1 MPELSSFL
9 DTIGQFF
16 GSMGH
21 QAQYMFLYILRI
33 LVPVLALVVIVK
45 CYRSV
50 KLGRRPEAPVM
61 ILEDISSH
69 TRIPVL
75 YWENSIG
82 RSKSC
87 DISLPDATMS
97 RDHAVLMRREQG
109 WFIID
114 TNSKAGTSLNGK
126 RLKPTRRAQVFPG
139 DTIAMGSSTLRLQP
153 AMESDVKKRRFSFSG
168 SGRAAS
174 PFGTLLLTALIHVL
188 MAIQCCFAPMEEEQT
203 FSLIP
208 LALLGALLVIEFG
221 FYLFS
226 TKGLGR
232 VSFEVETVALLF
244 SGIGIF
250 LLAGDDVSTALTQ
263 LVAMVGGIVI
273 FCILIWFMG
282 DLERVTKWRL
292 PLALCAV
299 GLLALTLVIG
309 TSINGSKNWIFIG
322 PVSIQPSELA
332 KIVFIFAGA
341 ATLDKLQTTRNLT
354 EFIVLA
360 ALCGGCLVLMKDLG
374 SAAVF
379 FVTFLIISFMRS
391 GSIRTI
397 VLSCSAVVIGLFMF
411 LQARPYA
418 AARFQGW
425 RNVWDHINDNLG
437 YQQSRTLTY
446 TASGGFF
453 GTGLGEGYLHN
464 VAAGNSDL
472 VFGMM
477 AEELGL
483 LLAVITALSMVLWI
497 FYARTDVTRSRS
509 TFYSISACAAAG
521 ILVFQSLLNIF
532 GPLDVIPLTGVT
544 LPFISAGGSS
554 MLSVWGMVAFIKA
567 SDERTYAVRRRTVS
581 ASKSRKAKP

>member
-1 MPELSSFL
+1 MPDFSA
-9 DTIGQFF
+9 FF
-16 GSMGH
+16 ESLGY
-21 QAQYMFLYILRI
+21 QTLYVFLYALRI
-33 LVPVLALVVIVK
+33 LAPVLALIIVIK
-45 CYRSV
+45 CFRSV
-50 KLGRRPEAPVM
+50 KLGRRPAAPVM
-61 ILEDISSH
+61 MLEEVTTH
-69 TRIPVL
+69 ARFPVL

-82 RSKSC
+82 RSRSC
-87 DISLPDATMS
+87 DITLPDATMS
-97 RDHAVLMRREQG
+97 RDHAVLMRREEG

-114 TNSKAGTSLNGK
+114 TNSKAGTFVNGTK
-126 RLKPTRRAQVFPG
+126 LKPTVRARIHPG
-139 DTIAMGSSTLRLQP
+139 DTIAMGSSALSLRQT
-153 AMESDVKKRRFSFSG
+153 SDSDLKKSRFSLSEG
-168 SGRAAS
+168 KRAAS
-174 PFGTLLLTALIHVL
+174 PFGTFLLMIFVQVL
-188 MAIQCCFAPMEEEQT
+188 MAVQCCFAPEDPEQVFT
-203 FSLIP
+203 P
-208 LALLGALLVIEFG
+208 LPLVLLGALLVIDIA

-226 TKGLGR
+226 MKGLGR

-244 SGIGIF
+244 SGIGLF
-250 LLAGDDVSTALTQ
+250 LLTGDSMDVAVTQ
-263 LVAMVGGIVI
+263 LAAMFLGIII

-292 PLALCAV
+292 PLAMCAV
-299 GLLALTLVIG
+299 GLLAVTLLIG

-322 PVSIQPSELA
+322 PISIQPSELA

-354 EFIVLA
+354 EFIVLT

-379 FVTFLIISFMRS
+379 FVTFLIIAFMRS

-397 VLSCSAVVIGLFMF
+397 ALACSAVVIGLFMF
-411 LQARPYA
+411 LKVKPYA
-418 AARFQGW
+418 AARFLGW
-425 RNVWDHINDNLG
+425 RHVWEHINDNYG

-446 TASGGFF
+446 AASGGFF
-453 GTGLGEGYLHN
+453 GTGLGNGYLHN

-477 AEELGL
+477 TEELGL
-483 LLAVITALSMVLWI
+483 LLALVTATAIVLWV
-497 FYARTDVTRSRS
+497 FYVRSDVTRSRS

-521 ILVFQSLLNIF
+521 ILLFQSLLNIF

-567 SDERTYAVRRRTVS
+567 SDERTYAVR
-581 ASKSRKAKP
+581 KRKR

>member
-1 MPELSSFL
+1 MPDFSA
-9 DTIGQFF
+9 FF
-16 GSMGH
+16 ESLGY
-21 QAQYMFLYILRI
+21 QTLYVFLYALRI
-33 LVPVLALVVIVK
+33 LVPVLALIIVIK
-45 CYRSV
+45 CFRSV
-50 KLGRRPEAPVM
+50 KLGRRPAAPVM
-61 ILEDISSH
+61 MLEEVTTH
-69 TRIPVL
+69 ARFPVL

-82 RSKSC
+82 RSRSC
-87 DISLPDATMS
+87 DITLPDATMS
-97 RDHAVLMRREQG
+97 RDHAVLMRREEG

-114 TNSKAGTSLNGK
+114 TNSKAGTFVNGTK
-126 RLKPTRRAQVFPG
+126 LKPTVRARIHPG
-139 DTIAMGSSTLRLQP
+139 DTIAMGSSALSLHQT
-153 AMESDVKKRRFSFSG
+153 SDSDLKKSRFSLSEG
-168 SGRAAS
+168 KRAAS
-174 PFGTLLLTALIHVL
+174 PFGTFLLMIFVQVL
-188 MAIQCCFAPMEEEQT
+188 MAIQCCFAPEDPEQVFT
-203 FSLIP
+203 P
-208 LALLGALLVIEFG
+208 LPLVLLGALLVIDIA

-226 TKGLGR
+226 MKGLGR

-244 SGIGIF
+244 SGIGLF
-250 LLAGDDVSTALTQ
+250 LLAGDSMDVAVTQ
-263 LVAMVGGIVI
+263 LAAMFLGIII

-292 PLALCAV
+292 PLAMCAV
-299 GLLALTLVIG
+299 GLLAVTLLIG

-322 PVSIQPSELA
+322 PISIQPSELA

-354 EFIVLA
+354 EFIVLT

-379 FVTFLIISFMRS
+379 FVTFLIIAFMRS

-397 VLSCSAVVIGLFMF
+397 ALACSAVVIGLFMF
-411 LQARPYA
+411 LKVKPYA
-418 AARFQGW
+418 AARFLGW
-425 RNVWDHINDNLG
+425 RHVWEHINDNYG

-446 TASGGFF
+446 AASGGFF
-453 GTGLGEGYLHN
+453 GTGLGNGYLHN

-477 AEELGL
+477 TEELGL
-483 LLAVITALSMVLWI
+483 LLALVTATAIVLWV
-497 FYARTDVTRSRS
+497 FYVRSDVTRSRS

-521 ILVFQSLLNIF
+521 ILLFQSLLNIF

-567 SDERTYAVRRRTVS
+567 SDERTYAVR
-581 ASKSRKAKP
+581 KRKR

>member
-1 MPELSSFL
+1 MPDFSA
-9 DTIGQFF
+9 FF
-16 GSMGH
+16 ESLGY
-21 QAQYMFLYILRI
+21 QTLYVFLYALRI
-33 LVPVLALVVIVK
+33 LAPVLALIIVIK
-45 CYRSV
+45 CFRSV
-50 KLGRRPEAPVM
+50 KLGRRPAAPVM
-61 ILEDISSH
+61 MLEEVTTH
-69 TRIPVL
+69 ARFPVL

-82 RSKSC
+82 RSRSC
-87 DISLPDATMS
+87 DITLPDATMS
-97 RDHAVLMRREQG
+97 RDHAVLMRREEG

-114 TNSKAGTSLNGK
+114 TNSKAGTFVNGTK
-126 RLKPTRRAQVFPG
+126 LKPTVRARIHPG
-139 DTIAMGSSTLRLQP
+139 DTIAMGSSALSLRQT
-153 AMESDVKKRRFSFSG
+153 SDSDLKKSRFSLSEG
-168 SGRAAS
+168 KRAAS
-174 PFGTLLLTALIHVL
+174 PFGTFSLMIFVQVL
-188 MAIQCCFAPMEEEQT
+188 MAIQCCFAPEDPEQVFT
-203 FSLIP
+203 P
-208 LALLGALLVIEFG
+208 LPLVLLGALLVVDIA

-226 TKGLGR
+226 MKGLGR

-244 SGIGIF
+244 SGIGLF
-250 LLAGDDVSTALTQ
+250 LLAGDSMDVAVTQ
-263 LVAMVGGIVI
+263 LAAMFLGIII

-292 PLALCAV
+292 PLAMCAV
-299 GLLALTLVIG
+299 GLLAVTLLIG

-322 PVSIQPSELA
+322 PISIQPSELA

-354 EFIVLA
+354 EFIVLT

-379 FVTFLIISFMRS
+379 FVTFLIIAFMRS

-397 VLSCSAVVIGLFMF
+397 ALACSAVVIGLFMF
-411 LQARPYA
+411 LKVKPYA
-418 AARFQGW
+418 AARFLGW
-425 RNVWDHINDNLG
+425 RHVWEHINDNYG

-446 TASGGFF
+446 AASGGFF
-453 GTGLGEGYLHN
+453 GTGLGNGYLHN

-477 AEELGL
+477 TEELGL
-483 LLAVITALSMVLWI
+483 LLALVTATAIVLWV
-497 FYARTDVTRSRS
+497 FYVRSDVTRSRS

-521 ILVFQSLLNIF
+521 ILLFQSLLNIF

-567 SDERTYAVRRRTVS
+567 SDERTYAVRKRR
-581 ASKSRKAKP
+581 R

>member
-1 MPELSSFL
+1 MPDFSA
-9 DTIGQFF
+9 FF
-16 GSMGH
+16 ESLGY
-21 QAQYMFLYILRI
+21 QTLYVFLYALRI
-33 LVPVLALVVIVK
+33 LVPVLALIIVIK
-45 CYRSV
+45 CFRSV
-50 KLGRRPEAPVM
+50 KLGRRPAAPVM
-61 ILEDISSH
+61 MLEEVTTH
-69 TRIPVL
+69 ARFPVL

-82 RSKSC
+82 RSRSC
-87 DISLPDATMS
+87 DITLPDATMS
-97 RDHAVLMRREQG
+97 RDHAVLMRREEG

-114 TNSKAGTSLNGK
+114 TNSKAGTFVNGTK
-126 RLKPTRRAQVFPG
+126 LKPTVRARIHPG
-139 DTIAMGSSTLRLQP
+139 DTIAMGSSALSLRQT
-153 AMESDVKKRRFSFSG
+153 SDSDLKKSRFSLSEG
-168 SGRAAS
+168 KRAAS
-174 PFGTLLLTALIHVL
+174 PFGTFLLMIFVQVL
-188 MAIQCCFAPMEEEQT
+188 MAVQCCFAPEDPEQVFT
-203 FSLIP
+203 P
-208 LALLGALLVIEFG
+208 LPLVLLGALLVIDIA

-226 TKGLGR
+226 MKGLGR

-244 SGIGIF
+244 SGIGLF
-250 LLAGDDVSTALTQ
+250 LLAGDSMDVAVTQ
-263 LVAMVGGIVI
+263 LAAMFLGIII

-292 PLALCAV
+292 PLAMCAV
-299 GLLALTLVIG
+299 GLLAVTLLIG

-322 PVSIQPSELA
+322 PISIQPSELA

-354 EFIVLA
+354 EFIVLT

-379 FVTFLIISFMRS
+379 FVTFLIIAFMRS

-397 VLSCSAVVIGLFMF
+397 ALACSAVVIGLFMF
-411 LQARPYA
+411 LKVKPYA
-418 AARFQGW
+418 AARFLGW
-425 RNVWDHINDNLG
+425 RHVWEHINDNYG

-446 TASGGFF
+446 AASGGFF
-453 GTGLGEGYLHN
+453 GTGLGNGYLHN

-477 AEELGL
+477 TEELGL
-483 LLAVITALSMVLWI
+483 LLALVTAMAIVLWV
-497 FYARTDVTRSRS
+497 FYVRSDVTRSRS

-521 ILVFQSLLNIF
+521 ILLFQSLLNIF

-567 SDERTYAVRRRTVS
+567 SDERTYAVR
-581 ASKSRKAKP
+581 KRKR

>member
-1 MPELSSFL
+1 MPDLNELFASW
-9 DTIGQFF
+9 GY
-16 GSMGH
+16 
-21 QAQYMFLYILRI
+21 QALYTFLYALRMVTPF
-33 LVPVLALVVIVK
+33 LVLLIVLQ

-50 KLGRRPEAPVM
+50 KMGRRPQAPVIM
-61 ILEDISSH
+61 LEEMTTH
-69 TRIPVL
+69 VKLPVL

-109 WFIID
+109 WLVVD
-114 TNSKAGTSLNGK
+114 TNSKAGTFVNGHK
-126 RLKPTRRAQVFPG
+126 LKPTEPKAVYPG
-139 DTIAMGSSTLRLQP
+139 DTISMGSSVLSLRQTTE
-153 AMESDVKKRRFSFSG
+153 ADIKKRKFFQREG
-168 SGRAAS
+168 KNPPS
-174 PFGTLLLTALIHVL
+174 PAGLFFLTVLVHLI
-188 MAIQCCFAPMEEEQT
+188 MAVQCCFGAAKEGEVFTWE
-203 FSLIP
+203 P
-208 LALLGALLVIEFG
+208 LALLAALLVVEWTL
-221 FYLFS
+221 YLFS

-250 LLAGDDVSTALTQ
+250 LLAGDSMSVAITQ
-263 LVAMVGGIVI
+263 LAAMLLGIII

-282 DLERVTKWRL
+282 DLERVTKWRF

-299 GLLALTLVIG
+299 GLLAITLLIG

-322 PVSIQPSELA
+322 PISIQPSELA

-360 ALCGGCLVLMKDLG
+360 ALCGGCLVLMRDLG
-374 SAAVF
+374 SAALF

-397 VLSCSAVVIGLFMF
+397 ALACSAVVIGLFMF
-411 LQARPYA
+411 LKAKPYA
-418 AARFQGW
+418 AARFMGW
-425 RNVWDHINDNLG
+425 RHVWEHINDSYG
-437 YQQSRTLTY
+437 YQQSRTMTY
-446 TASGGFF
+446 AASGGFF
-453 GTGLGEGYLHN
+453 GTGLGNGYLHN

-483 LLAVITALSMVLWI
+483 LLAVITAVSVMLWV
-497 FYARTDVTRSRS
+497 FYARSDVTRSRS

-521 ILVFQSLLNIF
+521 MLLVQACLNIF

-544 LPFISAGGSS
+544 LPFVSAGGSS
-554 MLSVWGMVAFIKA
+554 MLSVWGMMAFIKA
-567 SDERTYAVRRRTVS
+567 SDERTYAVRR
-581 ASKSRKAKP
+581 K

>member
-1 MPELSSFL
+1 MPDFSA
-9 DTIGQFF
+9 FF
-16 GSMGH
+16 ESLGY
-21 QAQYMFLYILRI
+21 QTLYVFLYALRI
-33 LVPVLALVVIVK
+33 LAPVLALIIVIK
-45 CYRSV
+45 CFRSV
-50 KLGRRPEAPVM
+50 KLGRRPAAPVM
-61 ILEDISSH
+61 MLEEVTTH
-69 TRIPVL
+69 ARFPVL

-82 RSKSC
+82 RSRSC
-87 DISLPDATMS
+87 DITLPDATMS
-97 RDHAVLMRREQG
+97 RDHAVLMRREEG

-114 TNSKAGTSLNGK
+114 TNSKAGTFVNGTK
-126 RLKPTRRAQVFPG
+126 LKPTVRARIHPG
-139 DTIAMGSSTLRLQP
+139 DTIAMGSSALSLRQT
-153 AMESDVKKRRFSFSG
+153 SDSDLKKSRFSLSEG
-168 SGRAAS
+168 KRAAS
-174 PFGTLLLTALIHVL
+174 PFGTFLLMIFVQVL
-188 MAIQCCFAPMEEEQT
+188 MAIQCCFAPEDPEQVFT
-203 FSLIP
+203 P
-208 LALLGALLVIEFG
+208 LPLVLLGALLVIDIA

-226 TKGLGR
+226 MKGLGR

-244 SGIGIF
+244 SGIGLF
-250 LLAGDDVSTALTQ
+250 LLAGDSMDVAVTQ
-263 LVAMVGGIVI
+263 LAAMFLGIII

-292 PLALCAV
+292 PLAMCAV
-299 GLLALTLVIG
+299 GLLAVTLLIG

-322 PVSIQPSELA
+322 PISIQPSELA

-354 EFIVLA
+354 EFIVLT

-379 FVTFLIISFMRS
+379 FVTFLIIAFMRS

-397 VLSCSAVVIGLFMF
+397 ALACSAVVIGLFMF
-411 LQARPYA
+411 LKVKPYA
-418 AARFQGW
+418 AARFLGW
-425 RNVWDHINDNLG
+425 RHVWEHINDNYG

-446 TASGGFF
+446 AASGGFF
-453 GTGLGEGYLHN
+453 GTGLGNGYLHN

-477 AEELGL
+477 TEELGL
-483 LLAVITALSMVLWI
+483 LLALVTATAIVLWV
-497 FYARTDVTRSRS
+497 FYVRSDVTRSRS

-521 ILVFQSLLNIF
+521 ILLFQSLLNIF

-567 SDERTYAVRRRTVS
+567 SDERTYAVR
-581 ASKSRKAKP
+581 KRKR

>member
-1 MPELSSFL
+1 MPDFSA
-9 DTIGQFF
+9 FF
-16 GSMGH
+16 ESLGY
-21 QAQYMFLYILRI
+21 QTLYVFLYALRI
-33 LVPVLALVVIVK
+33 LVPVLALIIVIK
-45 CYRSV
+45 CFRSV
-50 KLGRRPEAPVM
+50 KLGRRPAAPVM
-61 ILEDISSH
+61 MLEEVTTH
-69 TRIPVL
+69 ARFPVL

-82 RSKSC
+82 RSRSC
-87 DISLPDATMS
+87 DITLPDATMS
-97 RDHAVLMRREQG
+97 RDHAVLMRREEG

-114 TNSKAGTSLNGK
+114 TNSKAGTFVNGTK
-126 RLKPTRRAQVFPG
+126 LKPTVRARIHPG
-139 DTIAMGSSTLRLQP
+139 DTIAMGSSALSLRQT
-153 AMESDVKKRRFSFSG
+153 SDSDLKKSRLSLSEG
-168 SGRAAS
+168 KRAAS
-174 PFGTLLLTALIHVL
+174 PFGTFLLMIFVQVL
-188 MAIQCCFAPMEEEQT
+188 MAVQCCFAPEDPEQVFT
-203 FSLIP
+203 P
-208 LALLGALLVIEFG
+208 LPLVLLGALLVIDIA

-226 TKGLGR
+226 MKGLGR

-244 SGIGIF
+244 SGIGLF
-250 LLAGDDVSTALTQ
+250 LLAGDSMDVAVTQ
-263 LVAMVGGIVI
+263 LAAMFLGIII

-292 PLALCAV
+292 PLAMCAV
-299 GLLALTLVIG
+299 GLLAVTLLIG

-322 PVSIQPSELA
+322 PISIQPSELA

-354 EFIVLA
+354 EFIVLT

-379 FVTFLIISFMRS
+379 FVTFLIIAFMRS

-397 VLSCSAVVIGLFMF
+397 ALACSAVVIGLFMF
-411 LQARPYA
+411 LKVKPYA
-418 AARFQGW
+418 AARFLGW
-425 RNVWDHINDNLG
+425 RHVWEHINDNYG

-446 TASGGFF
+446 AASGGFF
-453 GTGLGEGYLHN
+453 GTGLGNGYLHN

-477 AEELGL
+477 TEELGL
-483 LLAVITALSMVLWI
+483 LLALVTATAIVLWV
-497 FYARTDVTRSRS
+497 FYVRSDVTRSRS

-521 ILVFQSLLNIF
+521 ILLFQSLLNIF

-567 SDERTYAVRRRTVS
+567 SDERTYAVR
-581 ASKSRKAKP
+581 KRKR

>member
-1 MPELSSFL
+1 MMPDLSAYFDTLAPDALNLFL
-9 DTIGQFF
+9 
-16 GSMGH
+16 
-21 QAQYMFLYILRI
+21 LVLRMI
-33 LVPVLALVVIVK
+33 VPLLALFVVLR

-50 KLGRRPEAPVM
+50 KRGRRPEAPVM
-61 ILEDISSH
+61 TLEESVTH

-87 DISLPDATMS
+87 DISLPDPAIS

-109 WFIID
+109 WFVID
-114 TNSKAGTSLNGK
+114 TGSKSGTRVNGK
-126 RLKPTRRAQVFPG
+126 KIAPSQRAPISPG
-139 DTIAMGSSTLRLQP
+139 DTVSMGQTQLIFRT
-153 AMESDVKKRRFSFSG
+153 AEDSDVKKRRFFSG
-168 SGRAAS
+168 EGKRAPG
-174 PFGTLLLTALIHVL
+174 PFAAFFVTMVIHL
-188 MAIQCCFAPMEEEQT
+188 FMAIQCCFAPIEEGRS
-203 FSLIP
+203 FSLLP
-208 LALLGALLVIEFG
+208 LMLLGVVYLMEIF

-226 TKGLGR
+226 IHGLGR

-250 LLAGDDVSTALTQ
+250 LLAGDSMDVAITQ
-263 LVAMVGGIVI
+263 LVALFGGILV

-282 DLERVTKWRL
+282 NLDRVSKWRF

-299 GLLALTLVIG
+299 GLLAATLIVG
-309 TSINGSKNWIFIG
+309 TSLNGSKNWIFIG
-322 PVSIQPSELA
+322 PISIQPSELA

-341 ATLDKLQTTRNLT
+341 ATLDKLQTRRNLT

-360 ALCGGCLVLMKDLG
+360 ALCGGCLVLMRDLG
-374 SAAVF
+374 SAALF
-379 FVTFLIISFMRS
+379 FVTFLIIAFMRS

-397 VLSCSAVVIGLFMF
+397 ALACSAVVIGLFMF
-411 LQARPYA
+411 LKAKPYA
-418 AARFQGW
+418 AARFLGW
-425 RNVWDHINDNLG
+425 RHVWEHINDSYG

-446 TASGGFF
+446 AASGGFF
-453 GTGLGEGYLHN
+453 GTGLGKGYLHN

-477 AEELGL
+477 TEELGL
-483 LLAVITALSMVLWI
+483 LLALVAALSVVLWI
-497 FYARTDVTRSRS
+497 FYARSDVTRSRS

-521 ILVFQSLLNIF
+521 ILLVQSLLNIF

-554 MLSVWGMVAFIKA
+554 MISVWGMMAFIKA
-567 SDERTYAVRRRTVS
+567 SDERTYAVRRHRS
-581 ASKSRKAKP
+581 

>member
-1 MPELSSFL
+1 MPDFSA
-9 DTIGQFF
+9 FF
-16 GSMGH
+16 ESLGY
-21 QAQYMFLYILRI
+21 QTLYVFLYALRI
-33 LVPVLALVVIVK
+33 LVPVLALIIVIK
-45 CYRSV
+45 CFRSV
-50 KLGRRPEAPVM
+50 KLGRRPAAPVM
-61 ILEDISSH
+61 MLEEVTTH
-69 TRIPVL
+69 ARFPVL

-82 RSKSC
+82 RSRSC
-87 DISLPDATMS
+87 DITLPDATMS
-97 RDHAVLMRREQG
+97 RDHAVLMRREEG

-114 TNSKAGTSLNGK
+114 TNSKAGTFVNGTK
-126 RLKPTRRAQVFPG
+126 LKPTVRARIHPG
-139 DTIAMGSSTLRLQP
+139 DTIAMGSSALSLRQT
-153 AMESDVKKRRFSFSG
+153 SDSDLKKSRFSLSEG
-168 SGRAAS
+168 KRAAS
-174 PFGTLLLTALIHVL
+174 PFGTFLLMIFVQVL
-188 MAIQCCFAPMEEEQT
+188 MAVQCCFAPEDPEQVFT
-203 FSLIP
+203 P
-208 LALLGALLVIEFG
+208 LPLVLLGALLVIDIA

-226 TKGLGR
+226 MKGLGR

-244 SGIGIF
+244 SGIGLF
-250 LLAGDDVSTALTQ
+250 LLAGDSMDVAVTQ
-263 LVAMVGGIVI
+263 LAAMFLGIII

-292 PLALCAV
+292 PLAMCAV
-299 GLLALTLVIG
+299 GLLAVTLLIG

-322 PVSIQPSELA
+322 PISIQPSELA

-354 EFIVLA
+354 EFIVLT

-379 FVTFLIISFMRS
+379 FVTFLIIAFMRS

-397 VLSCSAVVIGLFMF
+397 ALACSAVVIGLFMF
-411 LQARPYA
+411 LKVKPYA
-418 AARFQGW
+418 AARFLGW
-425 RNVWDHINDNLG
+425 RHVWEHINDNYG

-446 TASGGFF
+446 AASGGFF
-453 GTGLGEGYLHN
+453 GTGLGNGYLHN

-477 AEELGL
+477 TEELGL
-483 LLAVITALSMVLWI
+483 LLALVTATAIVLWV
-497 FYARTDVTRSRS
+497 FYVRSDVTRSRS

-521 ILVFQSLLNIF
+521 ILLFQSLLNIF

-567 SDERTYAVRRRTVS
+567 SDERTYAVR
-581 ASKSRKAKP
+581 KRKR

>member
-1 MPELSSFL
+1 MPDFSA
-9 DTIGQFF
+9 FF
-16 GSMGH
+16 ESLGY
-21 QAQYMFLYILRI
+21 QTLYVFLYALRI
-33 LVPVLALVVIVK
+33 LAPVLALIIVIK
-45 CYRSV
+45 CFRSV
-50 KLGRRPEAPVM
+50 KLGRRPAAPVM
-61 ILEDISSH
+61 MLEEVTTH
-69 TRIPVL
+69 ARFPVL

-82 RSKSC
+82 RSRSC
-87 DISLPDATMS
+87 DITLPDATMS
-97 RDHAVLMRREQG
+97 RDHAVLMRREEG

-114 TNSKAGTSLNGK
+114 TNSKAGTFVNGTK
-126 RLKPTRRAQVFPG
+126 LKPTVRARIHPG
-139 DTIAMGSSTLRLQP
+139 DTIAMGSSALSLRQT
-153 AMESDVKKRRFSFSG
+153 SDSDLKKSRFSLSEG
-168 SGRAAS
+168 KRVAS
-174 PFGTLLLTALIHVL
+174 PFGTFLLMIFVQVL
-188 MAIQCCFAPMEEEQT
+188 MAIQCCFAPEDPEQVFT
-203 FSLIP
+203 P
-208 LALLGALLVIEFG
+208 LPLVLLGALLVVDIA

-226 TKGLGR
+226 MKGLGR

-244 SGIGIF
+244 SGIGLF
-250 LLAGDDVSTALTQ
+250 LLAGDSMDVAVTQ
-263 LVAMVGGIVI
+263 LAAMFLGIII

-292 PLALCAV
+292 PLAMCAV
-299 GLLALTLVIG
+299 GLLAVTLLIG

-322 PVSIQPSELA
+322 PISIQPSELA

-354 EFIVLA
+354 EFIVLT

-379 FVTFLIISFMRS
+379 FVTFLIIAFMRS

-397 VLSCSAVVIGLFMF
+397 ALACSAVVIGLFMF
-411 LQARPYA
+411 LKVKPYA
-418 AARFQGW
+418 AARFLGW
-425 RNVWDHINDNLG
+425 RHVWEHINDNYG

-446 TASGGFF
+446 AASGGFF
-453 GTGLGEGYLHN
+453 GTGLGNGYLHN

-477 AEELGL
+477 TEELGL
-483 LLAVITALSMVLWI
+483 LLALVTATAIVLWV
-497 FYARTDVTRSRS
+497 FYVRSDVTRSRS

-521 ILVFQSLLNIF
+521 ILLFQSLLNIF

-567 SDERTYAVRRRTVS
+567 SDERTYAVR
-581 ASKSRKAKP
+581 KRKR

>member
-1 MPELSSFL
+1 MPDFSALLNQENQNQVY
-9 DTIGQFF
+9 I
-16 GSMGH
+16 
-21 QAQYMFLYILRI
+21 ALYVLRI
-33 LVPVLALVVIVK
+33 IVPLLALLIVVK

-50 KLGRRPEAPVM
+50 KIGRRPEAPVM
-61 ILEDISSH
+61 MLEEISSH
-69 TRIPVL
+69 VRFPVL
-75 YWENSIG
+75 YWENSLG
-82 RSKSC
+82 RSRSC
-87 DISLPDATMS
+87 DISLPDAAMS

-109 WFIID
+109 WFVID
-114 TNSKAGTSLNGK
+114 TNSKAGTAVNGK
-126 RLKPTRRAQVFPG
+126 KLTPGERAPVYPG
-139 DTIAMGSSTLRLQP
+139 DTISMGHSVLKLMQASD
-153 AMESDVKKRRFSFSG
+153 SDVKKRRFFNG
-168 SGRAAS
+168 EGKRAPS
-174 PFGTLLLTALIHVL
+174 PFRLFLLML
-188 MAIQCCFAPMEEEQT
+188 MVHLFMAVQCCFAPIEEGKT
-203 FSLIP
+203 FSTVPLI
-208 LALLGALLVIEFG
+208 LLGALWVVDIT

-226 TKGLGR
+226 MRGLGR

-250 LLAGDDVSTALTQ
+250 LLAGDSMDVALTQ
-263 LVAMVGGIVI
+263 LVAMAGGIII

-282 DLERVTKWRL
+282 DLDRVTKWRL

-299 GLLALTLVIG
+299 GLLVLTLVIG

-322 PVSIQPSELA
+322 PISIQPSELA

-379 FVTFLIISFMRS
+379 FVTFLIIAFMRS

-397 VLSCSAVVIGLFMF
+397 ALACSAVVIGLFMF
-411 LQARPYA
+411 LKAKPYA
-418 AARFQGW
+418 AARFLGW
-425 RNVWDHINDNLG
+425 RHVWEHINDSYG
-437 YQQSRTLTY
+437 YQQSRTMTY
-446 TASGGFF
+446 AASGGFF
-453 GTGLGEGYLHN
+453 GTGLGNGYLHN

-483 LLAVITALSMVLWI
+483 LLALVAALAMVLWI
-497 FYARTDVTRSRS
+497 FYARSDVTRSRS

-521 ILVFQSLLNIF
+521 ILLFQSLLNIF

-567 SDERTYAVRRRTVS
+567 SDERTYAVRKRR
-581 ASKSRKAKP
+581 R

>member
-1 MPELSSFL
+1 MPDFSA
-9 DTIGQFF
+9 FF
-16 GSMGH
+16 ESLGY
-21 QAQYMFLYILRI
+21 QTLYVFLYALRI
-33 LVPVLALVVIVK
+33 LAPVLALIIVIK
-45 CYRSV
+45 CFRSV
-50 KLGRRPEAPVM
+50 KLGRRPAAPVM
-61 ILEDISSH
+61 MLEEVTTH
-69 TRIPVL
+69 ARFPVL

-82 RSKSC
+82 RSRSC
-87 DISLPDATMS
+87 DITLPDATMS
-97 RDHAVLMRREQG
+97 RDHAVLMRREEG

-114 TNSKAGTSLNGK
+114 TNSKAGTFVNGTK
-126 RLKPTRRAQVFPG
+126 LKPTVRARIHPG
-139 DTIAMGSSTLRLQP
+139 DTIAMGSSALSLRQT
-153 AMESDVKKRRFSFSG
+153 SDSDLKKSRFSLSEG
-168 SGRAAS
+168 KRAAS
-174 PFGTLLLTALIHVL
+174 PFGTFLLMIFVQVL
-188 MAIQCCFAPMEEEQT
+188 MAVQCCFAPEDPEQVFT
-203 FSLIP
+203 P
-208 LALLGALLVIEFG
+208 LPLVLLGALLVIDIA

-226 TKGLGR
+226 MKGLGR

-244 SGIGIF
+244 SGIGLF
-250 LLAGDDVSTALTQ
+250 LLAGDSMDVAVTQ
-263 LVAMVGGIVI
+263 LAAMFLGIII

-292 PLALCAV
+292 PLAMCAV
-299 GLLALTLVIG
+299 GLLAVTLLIG

-322 PVSIQPSELA
+322 PISIQPSELA

-354 EFIVLA
+354 EFIVLT

-379 FVTFLIISFMRS
+379 FVTFLIIAFMRS

-397 VLSCSAVVIGLFMF
+397 ALACSAVVIGLFMF
-411 LQARPYA
+411 LKVKPYA
-418 AARFQGW
+418 AARFLGW
-425 RNVWDHINDNLG
+425 RHVWEHINDNYG

-446 TASGGFF
+446 AASGGFF
-453 GTGLGEGYLHN
+453 GTGLGNGYLHN

-477 AEELGL
+477 TEELGL
-483 LLAVITALSMVLWI
+483 LLALVTATAIVLWV
-497 FYARTDVTRSRS
+497 FYVRSDVTRSRS

-521 ILVFQSLLNIF
+521 ILLFQSLLNIF

-567 SDERTYAVRRRTVS
+567 SDERTYAVR
-581 ASKSRKAKP
+581 KRKR

>member
-1 MPELSSFL
+1 MPDFSA
-9 DTIGQFF
+9 FF
-16 GSMGH
+16 ESLGY
-21 QAQYMFLYILRI
+21 QTLYVFLYALRI
-33 LVPVLALVVIVK
+33 LVPVLALIIVIK
-45 CYRSV
+45 CFRSV
-50 KLGRRPEAPVM
+50 KLGRRPAAPVM
-61 ILEDISSH
+61 MLEEVTTH
-69 TRIPVL
+69 ARFPVL

-82 RSKSC
+82 RSRSC
-87 DISLPDATMS
+87 DITLPDATMS
-97 RDHAVLMRREQG
+97 RDHAVLMRREEG

-114 TNSKAGTSLNGK
+114 TNSKAGTFVNGTK
-126 RLKPTRRAQVFPG
+126 LKPTVRARIHPG
-139 DTIAMGSSTLRLQP
+139 DTIAMGSSALSLRQT
-153 AMESDVKKRRFSFSG
+153 SDSDLKKSRLSLSEG
-168 SGRAAS
+168 KRAAS
-174 PFGTLLLTALIHVL
+174 PFGTFLLMIFVQVL
-188 MAIQCCFAPMEEEQT
+188 MAVQCCFAPEDPEQVFT
-203 FSLIP
+203 P
-208 LALLGALLVIEFG
+208 LPLVLLGALLVVDIA

-226 TKGLGR
+226 MKGLGR

-244 SGIGIF
+244 SGIGLF
-250 LLAGDDVSTALTQ
+250 LLAGDSMDVAVTQ
-263 LVAMVGGIVI
+263 LAAMFLGIII

-292 PLALCAV
+292 PLAMCAV
-299 GLLALTLVIG
+299 GLLAVTLLIG

-322 PVSIQPSELA
+322 PISIQPSELA

-354 EFIVLA
+354 EFIVLT

-379 FVTFLIISFMRS
+379 FVTFLIIAFMRS

-397 VLSCSAVVIGLFMF
+397 ALACSAVVIGLFMF
-411 LQARPYA
+411 LKVKPYA
-418 AARFQGW
+418 AARFLGW
-425 RNVWDHINDNLG
+425 RHVWEHINDNYG

-446 TASGGFF
+446 AASGGFF
-453 GTGLGEGYLHN
+453 GTGLGNGYLHN

-477 AEELGL
+477 TEELGL
-483 LLAVITALSMVLWI
+483 LLALVTATAIVLWV
-497 FYARTDVTRSRS
+497 FYVRSDVTRSRS

-521 ILVFQSLLNIF
+521 ILLFQSLLNIF

-567 SDERTYAVRRRTVS
+567 SDERTYAVR
-581 ASKSRKAKP
+581 KRKR

>member
-1 MPELSSFL
+1 MPDFSA
-9 DTIGQFF
+9 FF
-16 GSMGH
+16 ESLGY
-21 QAQYMFLYILRI
+21 QTLYVFLYALRI
-33 LVPVLALVVIVK
+33 LVPVLALIIVIK
-45 CYRSV
+45 CFRSV
-50 KLGRRPEAPVM
+50 KLGRRPAAPVM
-61 ILEDISSH
+61 MLEEVTTH
-69 TRIPVL
+69 ARFPVL

-82 RSKSC
+82 RSRSC
-87 DISLPDATMS
+87 DITLPDATMS
-97 RDHAVLMRREQG
+97 RDHAVLMRREEG

-114 TNSKAGTSLNGK
+114 TNSKAGTFVNGTK
-126 RLKPTRRAQVFPG
+126 LKPTVRARIHPG
-139 DTIAMGSSTLRLQP
+139 DTIAMGSSALSLRQT
-153 AMESDVKKRRFSFSG
+153 SDSDLKKSRFSLSEG
-168 SGRAAS
+168 KRAAS
-174 PFGTLLLTALIHVL
+174 PFGTFLLMIFVQVL
-188 MAIQCCFAPMEEEQT
+188 MAVQCCFAPEDPEQVFT
-203 FSLIP
+203 P
-208 LALLGALLVIEFG
+208 LPLVLLGALLVIDIA

-226 TKGLGR
+226 MKGLGR

-244 SGIGIF
+244 SGIGLF
-250 LLAGDDVSTALTQ
+250 LLAGDSMDVAVTQ
-263 LVAMVGGIVI
+263 LAAMFLGIII

-292 PLALCAV
+292 PLAMCAV
-299 GLLALTLVIG
+299 GLLAVTLLIG

-322 PVSIQPSELA
+322 PISVQPSELA

-354 EFIVLA
+354 EFIVLT

-379 FVTFLIISFMRS
+379 FVTFLIIAFMRS

-397 VLSCSAVVIGLFMF
+397 ALACSAVVIGLFMF
-411 LQARPYA
+411 LKVKPYA
-418 AARFQGW
+418 AARFLGW
-425 RNVWDHINDNLG
+425 RHVWEHINDNYG

-446 TASGGFF
+446 AASGGFF
-453 GTGLGEGYLHN
+453 GTGLGNGYLHN

-477 AEELGL
+477 TEELGL
-483 LLAVITALSMVLWI
+483 LLALVTATAIVLWV
-497 FYARTDVTRSRS
+497 FYVRSDVTRSRS

-521 ILVFQSLLNIF
+521 ILLFQSLLNIF

-567 SDERTYAVRRRTVS
+567 SDERTYAVR
-581 ASKSRKAKP
+581 KRKR

>member
-1 MPELSSFL
+1 MPDFSA
-9 DTIGQFF
+9 FF
-16 GSMGH
+16 ESLGY
-21 QAQYMFLYILRI
+21 QTLYVFLYALRI
-33 LVPVLALVVIVK
+33 LVPVLALIIVIK
-45 CYRSV
+45 CFRSV
-50 KLGRRPEAPVM
+50 KLGRRPAAPVM
-61 ILEDISSH
+61 MLEEVTTH
-69 TRIPVL
+69 ARFPVL

-82 RSKSC
+82 RSRSC
-87 DISLPDATMS
+87 DITLPDATMS
-97 RDHAVLMRREQG
+97 RDHAVLMRREEG

-114 TNSKAGTSLNGK
+114 TNSKAGTFVNGTK
-126 RLKPTRRAQVFPG
+126 LKPTVRARIHPG
-139 DTIAMGSSTLRLQP
+139 DTIAMGSSALSLRQT
-153 AMESDVKKRRFSFSG
+153 SDSDLKKSRFSLSEG
-168 SGRAAS
+168 KRAAS
-174 PFGTLLLTALIHVL
+174 PFGTFLLMIFVQVL
-188 MAIQCCFAPMEEEQT
+188 MAIQCCFAPEDPEQVFT
-203 FSLIP
+203 P
-208 LALLGALLVIEFG
+208 LPLVLLGALLVIDIA

-226 TKGLGR
+226 MKGLGR

-244 SGIGIF
+244 SGIGLF
-250 LLAGDDVSTALTQ
+250 LLAGDSMDVAVTQ
-263 LVAMVGGIVI
+263 LAAMFLGIII

-292 PLALCAV
+292 PLAMCAV
-299 GLLALTLVIG
+299 GLLAVTLLIG

-322 PVSIQPSELA
+322 PISIQPSELA

-354 EFIVLA
+354 EFIVLT

-379 FVTFLIISFMRS
+379 FVTFLIIAFMRS

-397 VLSCSAVVIGLFMF
+397 ALACSAVVIGLFMF
-411 LQARPYA
+411 LKVKPYA
-418 AARFQGW
+418 AARFLGW
-425 RNVWDHINDNLG
+425 RHVWEHINDNYG

-446 TASGGFF
+446 AASGGFF
-453 GTGLGEGYLHN
+453 GTGLGNGYLHN

-477 AEELGL
+477 TEELGL
-483 LLAVITALSMVLWI
+483 LLALVTAMAIVLWV
-497 FYARTDVTRSRS
+497 FYVRSDVTRSRS

-521 ILVFQSLLNIF
+521 ILLFQSLLNIF

-567 SDERTYAVRRRTVS
+567 SDERTYAVR
-581 ASKSRKAKP
+581 KRKR

>member
-1 MPELSSFL
+1 MPDFSA
-9 DTIGQFF
+9 FF
-16 GSMGH
+16 ESLGY
-21 QAQYMFLYILRI
+21 QTLYVFLYALRI
-33 LVPVLALVVIVK
+33 LVPVLALIIVIK
-45 CYRSV
+45 CFRSV
-50 KLGRRPEAPVM
+50 KLGRRPAAPVM
-61 ILEDISSH
+61 MLEEVTTH
-69 TRIPVL
+69 ARFPVL

-82 RSKSC
+82 RSRSC
-87 DISLPDATMS
+87 DITLPDATMS
-97 RDHAVLMRREQG
+97 RDHAVLMRREEG

-114 TNSKAGTSLNGK
+114 TNSKAGTFVNGTK
-126 RLKPTRRAQVFPG
+126 LKPTVRARIHPG
-139 DTIAMGSSTLRLQP
+139 DTIAMGSSALSLRQT
-153 AMESDVKKRRFSFSG
+153 SDSDLKKSRFSLSEG
-168 SGRAAS
+168 KRAAS
-174 PFGTLLLTALIHVL
+174 PFGTFLLMIFVQVL
-188 MAIQCCFAPMEEEQT
+188 MAIQCCFAPEDPEQVFT
-203 FSLIP
+203 P
-208 LALLGALLVIEFG
+208 LPLVLLGALLVIDIA

-226 TKGLGR
+226 MKGLGR

-244 SGIGIF
+244 SGIGLF
-250 LLAGDDVSTALTQ
+250 LLAGDSMDVAVTQ
-263 LVAMVGGIVI
+263 LAAMFLGIII

-292 PLALCAV
+292 PLAMCAV
-299 GLLALTLVIG
+299 GLLAVTLLIG

-322 PVSIQPSELA
+322 PISIQPSELA

-354 EFIVLA
+354 EFIVLT

-379 FVTFLIISFMRS
+379 FVTFLIIAFMRS

-397 VLSCSAVVIGLFMF
+397 ALACSAVVIGLFMF
-411 LQARPYA
+411 LKVKPYA
-418 AARFQGW
+418 AARFLGW
-425 RNVWDHINDNLG
+425 RHVWEHINDNYG

-446 TASGGFF
+446 AASGGFF
-453 GTGLGEGYLHN
+453 GTGLGNGYLHN

-477 AEELGL
+477 TEELGL
-483 LLAVITALSMVLWI
+483 LLALVTATAIVLWV
-497 FYARTDVTRSRS
+497 FYVRSDVTRSRS

-521 ILVFQSLLNIF
+521 ILLFQSLLNIF

-567 SDERTYAVRRRTVS
+567 SDERTYAVR
-581 ASKSRKAKP
+581 KRKR

>member
-1 MPELSSFL
+1 MPDFSA
-9 DTIGQFF
+9 FF
-16 GSMGH
+16 ESLGY
-21 QAQYMFLYILRI
+21 QTLYVFLYALRI
-33 LVPVLALVVIVK
+33 LVPVLALIIVIK
-45 CYRSV
+45 CFRSV
-50 KLGRRPEAPVM
+50 KLGRRPAAPVM
-61 ILEDISSH
+61 MLEEVTTH
-69 TRIPVL
+69 VRFPVL

-82 RSKSC
+82 RSRSC
-87 DISLPDATMS
+87 DITLPDATMS
-97 RDHAVLMRREQG
+97 RDHAVLMRREEG

-114 TNSKAGTSLNGK
+114 TNSKAGTFVNGTK
-126 RLKPTRRAQVFPG
+126 LKPTVRARIHPG
-139 DTIAMGSSTLRLQP
+139 DTIAMGSSALSLRQT
-153 AMESDVKKRRFSFSG
+153 SDSDLKKSRFSLSEG
-168 SGRAAS
+168 KRAAS
-174 PFGTLLLTALIHVL
+174 PFGTFLLMIFVQVL
-188 MAIQCCFAPMEEEQT
+188 MAVQCCFAPEDPEQVFT
-203 FSLIP
+203 P
-208 LALLGALLVIEFG
+208 LPLVLLGALLVIDIA

-226 TKGLGR
+226 MKGLGR

-244 SGIGIF
+244 SGIGLF
-250 LLAGDDVSTALTQ
+250 LLAGDSMDVAVTQ
-263 LVAMVGGIVI
+263 LAAMFLGIII

-292 PLALCAV
+292 PLAMCAV
-299 GLLALTLVIG
+299 GLLAVTLLIG

-322 PVSIQPSELA
+322 PISVQPSELA

-354 EFIVLA
+354 EFIVLT

-379 FVTFLIISFMRS
+379 FVTFLIIAFMRS

-397 VLSCSAVVIGLFMF
+397 ALACSAVVIGLFMF
-411 LQARPYA
+411 LKVKPYA
-418 AARFQGW
+418 AARFLGW
-425 RNVWDHINDNLG
+425 RHVWEHINDNYG

-446 TASGGFF
+446 AASGGFF
-453 GTGLGEGYLHN
+453 GTGLGNGYLHN

-477 AEELGL
+477 TEELGL
-483 LLAVITALSMVLWI
+483 LLALVTATAIVLWV
-497 FYARTDVTRSRS
+497 FYVRSDVTRSRS

-521 ILVFQSLLNIF
+521 ILLFQSLLNIF

-567 SDERTYAVRRRTVS
+567 SDERTYAVR
-581 ASKSRKAKP
+581 KRKR

>member
-1 MPELSSFL
+1 MPDFSA
-9 DTIGQFF
+9 FF
-16 GSMGH
+16 ESLGY
-21 QAQYMFLYILRI
+21 QTLYVFLYALRI
-33 LVPVLALVVIVK
+33 LVPVLALIIVIK
-45 CYRSV
+45 CFRSV
-50 KLGRRPEAPVM
+50 KLGRRPAAPVM
-61 ILEDISSH
+61 MLEEVTTH
-69 TRIPVL
+69 ARFPVL

-82 RSKSC
+82 RSRSC
-87 DISLPDATMS
+87 DITLPDATMS
-97 RDHAVLMRREQG
+97 RDHAVLMRREEG

-114 TNSKAGTSLNGK
+114 TNSKAGTFVNGTK
-126 RLKPTRRAQVFPG
+126 LKPTVRARIHPG
-139 DTIAMGSSTLRLQP
+139 DTIAMGSSALSLRQT
-153 AMESDVKKRRFSFSG
+153 SDSDLKKSRFSLFEG
-168 SGRAAS
+168 KRAAS
-174 PFGTLLLTALIHVL
+174 PFGTFLLMIFVQVL
-188 MAIQCCFAPMEEEQT
+188 MAIQCCFAPEDPEQVFT
-203 FSLIP
+203 P
-208 LALLGALLVIEFG
+208 LPLVLLGALLVIDIA

-226 TKGLGR
+226 MKGLGR

-244 SGIGIF
+244 SGIGLF
-250 LLAGDDVSTALTQ
+250 LLAGDSMDVAVTQ
-263 LVAMVGGIVI
+263 LAAMFLGIII

-292 PLALCAV
+292 PLAMCAV
-299 GLLALTLVIG
+299 GLLAVTLLIG

-322 PVSIQPSELA
+322 PISIQPSELA

-354 EFIVLA
+354 EFIVLT

-379 FVTFLIISFMRS
+379 FVTFLIIAFMRS

-397 VLSCSAVVIGLFMF
+397 ALACSAVVIGLFMF
-411 LQARPYA
+411 LKVKPYA
-418 AARFQGW
+418 AARFLGW
-425 RNVWDHINDNLG
+425 RHVWEHINDNYG

-446 TASGGFF
+446 AASGGFF
-453 GTGLGEGYLHN
+453 GTGLGNGYLHN

-477 AEELGL
+477 TEELGL
-483 LLAVITALSMVLWI
+483 LLALVTATAIVLWV
-497 FYARTDVTRSRS
+497 FYVRSDVTRSRS

-521 ILVFQSLLNIF
+521 ILLFQSLLNIF

-567 SDERTYAVRRRTVS
+567 SDERTYAVR
-581 ASKSRKAKP
+581 KRKR